1 VKEDVMERLKDVRL
15 SGLLVV
21 LALMGLAACVP
32 APGNTT
38 GNCTGLCG
46 DVTFGPTGVPTA
58 SPGPG
63 SGSDTLPAGST
74 VRVGLFGMSCP
85 SGVPVPNNGA
95 RQIPA
100 GCTGYLTATP
110 KDPGNTDLPPAVH
123 GPNCAWRSDG
133 VIDLFAATEAFN
145 QDARCPAPGDSTVT
159 ATVKN
164 VSGSVGIAC
173 LPANGSRTFGPP
185 TFVWFEGD
193 ELPAAPRL
201 ALIRRDAIVR
211 ELDRWE
217 HMRDEAK

>member
-1 VKEDVMERLKDVRL
+1 MKDIIDVRGAAIVAL
-15 SGLLVV
+15 CLLAGV
-21 LALMGLAACVP
+21 ACVP
-32 APGNTT
+32 APGDNV

-46 DVTFGPTGVPTA
+46 DVTFGPTGLPGA
-58 SPGPG
+58 SPSPG
-63 SGSDTLPAGST
+63 TGSDTLPPNST

-110 KDPGNTDLPPAVH
+110 KGADGVDLTPAVH

-133 VIDLFAATEAFN
+133 VIDLSPATEPFN
-145 QDARCPAPGDSTVT
+145 QDARCPSPGESTVT

-164 VSGSVGIAC
+164 LSGSVGLAC
-173 LPANGSRTFGPP
+173 LPGTGARTFGPP

-193 ELPAAPRL
+193 DLPAPARL
-201 ALIRRDAIVR
+201 AALRRDAIVR
-211 ELDRWE
+211 ALDAY
-217 HMRDEAK
+217 EAAQ